1 MRILLV
7 EDEAPLRETLAAR
20 LKREGFAV
28 DAAQDGEE
36 GLYMGRE
43 VPFDVGIID
52 LGLPKMSGM
61 ELIKALRDEGK
72 KFPVLILTAR
82 SSWQD
87 KVEGLKQGADDY
99 LVKPFALDEFEAR
112 VRAQLRRVTSNGNPD
127 LRIGRLRID
136 LAGHRVWI
144 DDQSLE
150 LTAREFGLLS
160 ALAVR
165 AERIVSRAQL
175 VEALCDWG
183 QDLTDNGLD
192 IALHR
197 LRRKLQPGGMGIRT
211 VRGLGYMLEDA
222 QDDSAP

>member
-99 LVKPFALDEFEAR
+99 LVKPFHVEELLARVNALLRRAAGWSKPTLECGPVALDLAAQTVTRPDGVAYPFEVDAFRKHCLLHGLDDIGLTLQEGDAIRAYEAR
-112 VRAQLRRVTSNGNPD
+112 HRAAQPWL
-127 LRIGRLRID
+127 
-136 LAGHRVWI
+136 
-144 DDQSLE
+144 
-150 LTAREFGLLS
+150 FG
-160 ALAVR
+160 
-165 AERIVSRAQL
+165 
-175 VEALCDWG
+175 
-183 QDLTDNGLD
+183 T
-192 IALHR
+192 
-197 LRRKLQPGGMGIRT
+197 
-211 VRGLGYMLEDA
+211 
-222 QDDSAP
+222 

>member
-43 VPFDVGIID
+43 VPFDLGIID

-61 ELIKALRDEGK
+61 ELIKALREEGK

-87 KVEGLKQGADDY
+87 KVAGLKQGADDY
-99 LVKPFALDEFEAR
+99 LAKPFPAANRPPRLNALKPE
-112 VRAQLRRVTSNGNPD
+112 
-127 LRIGRLRID
+127 
-136 LAGHRVWI
+136 
-144 DDQSLE
+144 
-150 LTAREFGLLS
+150 
-160 ALAVR
+160 
-165 AERIVSRAQL
+165 
-175 VEALCDWG
+175 
-183 QDLTDNGLD
+183 
-192 IALHR
+192 
-197 LRRKLQPGGMGIRT
+197 
-211 VRGLGYMLEDA
+211 
-222 QDDSAP
+222 